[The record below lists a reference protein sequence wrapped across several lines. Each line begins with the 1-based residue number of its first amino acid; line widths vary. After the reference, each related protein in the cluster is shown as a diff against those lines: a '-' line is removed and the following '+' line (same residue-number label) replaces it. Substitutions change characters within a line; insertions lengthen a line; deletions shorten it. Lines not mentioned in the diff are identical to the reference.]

1 MTCVPVSSGS
11 SLQEV
16 VVAELVQVAQ
26 GWSQEVEAGL
36 LCGHDQRG
44 TCLSP
49 AEISMTKEDASGS
62 HQTSPRSKKHVGKPQ
77 GSCQGNKGLGLC
89 QNLCVV
95 CGTCPMSH
103 RILLGLPLGH
113 LGGTPLSTGSP
124 TFFGMSPHVT
134 RFSYRPLECSTPI
147 PKHIDPLFLTIFICG
162 PSGCG

>member
-1 MTCVPVSSGS
+1 MTCVPMYSGS

-36 LCGHDQRG
+36 LCGPDQHG

-62 HQTSPRSKKHVGKPQ
+62 HQTSPRSKKHLGKPQ

-89 QNLCVV
+89 QHLCVV

-103 RILLGLPLGH
+103 RIPLGLPLGH
-113 LGGTPLSTGSP
+113 LRGTPLSAGSP
-124 TFFGMSPHVT
+124 AFFGMSPHVT
-134 RFSYRPLECSTPI
+134 RFSYRLPWSAP
-147 PKHIDPLFLTIFICG
+147 H
-162 PSGCG
+162 PSQSI